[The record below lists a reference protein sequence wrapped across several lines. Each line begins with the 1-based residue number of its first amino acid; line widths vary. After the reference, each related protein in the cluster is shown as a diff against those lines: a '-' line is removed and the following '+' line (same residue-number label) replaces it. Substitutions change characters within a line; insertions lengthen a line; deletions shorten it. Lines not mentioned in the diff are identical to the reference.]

1 MPSLDDV
8 SVRIWSRDGTSNN
21 GSIIINREGM
31 SIRLGTGKTISIKE
45 GMDILYE
52 MNVQIIPEM
61 NGRQK
66 TTDLK
71 SPVRISLKPSVLT
84 YRTYNP
90 QGGQYIED
98 VFPPS
103 TLGFYGRMKSGN
115 EQFLYIAQEI
125 ENDSR
130 LWLTIANPKTGQIL
144 EAHPIYKYEA
154 GALSLIDSQEF
165 SIIWSEAIG
174 SAIPSSEREEVL
186 SVLDSPSVSWSDF
199 AKLLGDISIPNPKLG
214 KTMRETLTRIIPSSF
229 PSEVQEQLMLFL
241 AFIIKKGVPT
251 EDPITYLNKFWS
263 FPIFGALLEG
273 HLMFMADEAEWP
285 PYLKLITLADR
296 KHLIAPTRAID
307 DIVSDS
313 PWLLFWQK
321 TVEQFPNWFDI
332 AAGVVKELNDRGQV
346 TIKSPVTESAAK
358 KSKDSWKKRLA
369 ILTYELRIVGKVNSH
384 VLGLNELVYLGAAYR
399 WPHRHMRFITRLGS
413 SGDNS
418 PYLQV
423 LVMPPSAAT
432 LVKRVLPSI
441 MDVSW
446 SVRTSNIDLFNIEK
460 KTWEIPTERIISS
473 IGNVSSIKKMT
484 NRFGIE
490 KSVDSYRITKE
501 EAKIADLVTEGIR
514 LSGLER
520 SEYLAP
526 WGLDRKKVQ
535 HLLSNLSDRG
545 VIQLFYD
552 ASDQKLIS
560 LATIIHGPSEKVLS
574 LCSSFLEYTPTT
586 LAMLG
591 DGGQQSILLSR
602 LPETPAYE
610 LATQLA
616 ILGIEQG
623 LTIRCLR
630 PTTFQS
636 YSHNLYQRLLKED
649 GAWDDD
655 VSAFLSQARAKRREL
670 SETNA

>member
-1 MPSLDDV
+1 M
-8 SVRIWSRDGTSNN
+8 SVRIWTKKSSSIN
-21 GSIIINREGM
+21 GSIIIDREGM
-31 SIRLGTGKTISIKE
+31 SIKLDSGKTVSINDKVN
-45 GMDILYE
+45 LFYE
-52 MNVQIIPEM
+52 MTVQILPEID
-61 NGRQK
+61 GKKRI
-66 TTDLK
+66 TELK
-71 SPVRISLKPSVLT
+71 SPVKISLKPLILT
-84 YRTYNP
+84 YRMYNP

-98 VFPPS
+98 IFPPS

-130 LWLTIANPKTGQIL
+130 LWLTIADPKTGQIF

-154 GALSLIDSQEF
+154 GSLALIDSQEF
-165 SIIWSEAIG
+165 SKIWSEAIG
-174 SAIPSSEREEVL
+174 SAIPSSETDEIL

-214 KTMRETLTRIIPSSF
+214 KTMRETLTQIIPSSF

-241 AFIIKKGVPT
+241 AFVLKKGIPA

-263 FPIFGALLEG
+263 FPILGALLEG
-273 HLMFMADEAEWP
+273 HLMCLVDEAEWP

-307 DIVSDS
+307 DVVSDS

-321 TVEQFPNWFDI
+321 TMERFPNWFDI
-332 AAGVVKELNDRGQV
+332 AAGMVKELSDRGRV
-346 TIKSPVTESAAK
+346 VSKPPITESAAK
-358 KSKDSWKKRLA
+358 KSKELWKKRLA
-369 ILTYELRIVGKVNSH
+369 ILTYELRIVGRVNSKA
-384 VLGLNELVYLGAAYR
+384 LGLNELVYIGAAYR

-413 SGDNS
+413 SADNS
-418 PYLQV
+418 PFLQV
-423 LVMPPSAAT
+423 LVMPPSAAAQ
-432 LVKRVLPSI
+432 VQRVLPSI
-441 MDVSW
+441 MTVSW
-446 SVRTSNIDLFNIEK
+446 STRTSNIDIFDMKK
-460 KTWEIPTERIISS
+460 KTWEIPAERIISS
-473 IGNVSSIKKMT
+473 IGNAISIKKMT
-484 NRFGIE
+484 NKFGIK
-490 KSVDSYRITKE
+490 KSVDSYRITKD
-501 EAKIADLVTEGIR
+501 EAKVADLVTEGIR

-526 WGLDRKKVQ
+526 WELDRRKVQ

-560 LATIIHGPSEKVLS
+560 LATIVHGPPEKVAS
-574 LCSSFLEYTPTT
+574 LCSSFLECTPTT

-591 DGGQQSILLSR
+591 GGGQQSILLSR
-602 LPETPAYE
+602 LPETPAYD
-610 LATQLA
+610 LATQLPT
-616 ILGIEQG
+616 LGLEYG

-636 YSHNLYQRLLKED
+636 YGHNLFQRLLKED
-649 GAWDDD
+649 GTWDDD
-655 VSAFLSQARAKRREL
+655 VSIFLSQARSKRREL
-670 SETNA
+670 SESNA